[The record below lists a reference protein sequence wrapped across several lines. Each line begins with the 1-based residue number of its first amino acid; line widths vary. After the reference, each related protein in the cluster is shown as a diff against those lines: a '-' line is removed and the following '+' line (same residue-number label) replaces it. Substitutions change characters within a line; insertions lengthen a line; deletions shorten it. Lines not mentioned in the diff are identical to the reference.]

1 MSLSVAYDITM
12 AKINIR
18 FSVTKQEHS
27 GPLLGKTGGEG
38 GQFVVV
44 IVA

>member
-18 FSVTKQEHS
+18 ISVTKQERR
-27 GPLLGKTGGEG
+27 GPLLGETGGEG